1 MGLKNKVKGF
11 VKERMPFVMRCV
23 RGFKGAK
30 NAHENAHDR
39 DAHYEINREIKE
51 MLETKKLHSLQEK
64 ALFEHDHQESVF
76 LAIASLNNESFIEC
90 NRNIYKNSSLNY
102 NYGGGGHLEDRVI
115 HPTLT
120 LPNPTHSGYFDYD
133 KKSQNPKSPLNPWA
147 FIRVKNEIVTL
158 EESLFSMLP
167 AVQRGVIGFNDCDD
181 GSKEVV
187 LEFCKKFPSFIPIS
201 YPYEVILKDCPSL
214 WHQLYHYSNYTLSFI
229 PKNEWVIKIDC
240 DHIYNAKKLYESFYI
255 PKSIKEVV
263 MYSRINFVVRDFEVF
278 VRNDGDFG
286 FLDAWGDHWLL
297 YNDCEPFEIWRY
309 NDESYEVL
317 KLKDKHHIKDKEMV
331 QWHFPLAKKRRNA
344 IVDNDLIPLKEF
356 KKHHADL
363 IGTKIEESMLDEKR
377 ILEMYQKFRLP

>member
-1 MGLKNKVKGF
+1 MGLKNKIKGF
-11 VKERMPFVMRCV
+11 IKERMPFVV
-23 RGFKGAK
+23 RYIRSLKGDK
-30 NAHENAHDR
+30 NIHD
-39 DAHYEINREIKE
+39 EINHEIKE
-51 MLETKKLHSLQEK
+51 MLEAKKLHSLQEK
-64 ALFEHDHQESVF
+64 ALFSHDHQESVF
-76 LAIASLNNESFIEC
+76 LAIASLNNESFIE
-90 NRNIYKNSSLNY
+90 RNKSIYKNSSLNY

-167 AVQRGVIGFNDCDD
+167 AIQRGVIGFNDCDD
-181 GSKEVV
+181 GSKEVI

-214 WHQLYHYSNYTLSFI
+214 WHQFYHYSNYTLSFI

-240 DHIYNAKKLYESFYI
+240 DHIYDAKKLYESFYI

-263 MYSRINFVVRDFEVF
+263 MYSRINFVVQDFEVF
-278 VRNDGDFG
+278 MRNDGDFG
-286 FLDAWGDHWLL
+286 FLDAWGDHWLF
-297 YNDCEPFEIWRY
+297 YNDCEPFEIWQY
-309 NDESYEVL
+309 HGDAYEIL
-317 KLKDKHHIKDKEMV
+317 KLKDKYHIKDKELV

-344 IVDNDLIPLKEF
+344 LVYDDLIPLKDF

-363 IGTKIEESMLDEKR
+363 IGTRIEESMLDEKR
-377 ILEMYQKFRLP
+377 ILEMYQKFNLAKE

>member
-1 MGLKNKVKGF
+1 M
-11 VKERMPFVMRCV
+11 
-23 RGFKGAK
+23 
-30 NAHENAHDR
+30 
-39 DAHYEINREIKE
+39 
-51 MLETKKLHSLQEK
+51 
-64 ALFEHDHQESVF
+64 
-76 LAIASLNNESFIEC
+76 
-90 NRNIYKNSSLNY
+90 
-102 NYGGGGHLEDRVI
+102 GGGHLEDRVI

-214 WHQLYHYSNYTLSFI
+214 WHQLYHYCNYTLSFI
-229 PKNEWVIKIDC
+229 PKNEWVIKIDG
-240 DHIYNAKKLYESFYI
+240 DHIYDAKKLYESFYI

-278 VRNDGDFG
+278 IRNDGDFG

-344 IVDNDLIPLKEF
+344 IVYDDLIPLKEF
-356 KKHHADL
+356 KKRHADL
-363 IGTKIEESMLDEKR
+363 IGTRIEESMLDEKR

>member
-1 MGLKNKVKGF
+1 M
-11 VKERMPFVMRCV
+11 
-23 RGFKGAK
+23 
-30 NAHENAHDR
+30 
-39 DAHYEINREIKE
+39 
-51 MLETKKLHSLQEK
+51 
-64 ALFEHDHQESVF
+64 
-76 LAIASLNNESFIEC
+76 
-90 NRNIYKNSSLNY
+90 
-102 NYGGGGHLEDRVI
+102 GGGGHLEDRII

-133 KKSQNPKSPLNPWA
+133 KESQNPKSPLNPWA

-167 AVQRGVIGFNDCDD
+167 AIQRGVIGFNDCDD
-181 GSKEVV
+181 GSKEVI

-240 DHIYNAKKLYESFYI
+240 DHIYDAKKLYKSFYI

-263 MYSRINFVVRDFEVF
+263 MYSRINFVVRNLEVF
-278 VRNDGDFG
+278 VCNSGDFG
-286 FLDAWGDHWLL
+286 FLDAWGDQWLF
-297 YNDCEPFEIWRY
+297 YNDCEPFEIWQH
-309 NDESYEVL
+309 NGEVLEIWQHNGDVYEIL
-317 KLKDKHHIKDKEMV
+317 KLKDKHHIKDKELM

-344 IVDNDLIPLKEF
+344 LVDNDLIPLKDF

-363 IGTKIEESMLDEKR
+363 IGTRIEESMLDEKR
-377 ILEMYQKFRLP
+377 ILEMYQKFNLAKE

>member
-1 MGLKNKVKGF
+1 M
-11 VKERMPFVMRCV
+11 M
-23 RGFKGAK
+23 
-30 NAHENAHDR
+30 
-39 DAHYEINREIKE
+39 
-51 MLETKKLHSLQEK
+51 
-64 ALFEHDHQESVF
+64 
-76 LAIASLNNESFIEC
+76 
-90 NRNIYKNSSLNY
+90 
-102 NYGGGGHLEDRVI
+102 GGHLEDRVI

-167 AVQRGVIGFNDCDD
+167 AIQRGVIGFNDCDD
-181 GSKEVV
+181 GSKEVI

-201 YPYEVILKDCPSL
+201 YPYEVMLKDCPSL
-214 WHQLYHYSNYTLSFI
+214 WHQFYHYCNYTLSFI
-229 PKNEWVIKIDC
+229 PKNEWVVKIDC
-240 DHIYNAKKLYESFYI
+240 DHIYDAKKLYESFYI

-263 MYSRINFVVRDFEVF
+263 MYSRINFVVQDFEVF

-297 YNDCEPFEIWRY
+297 YNDCEPFETWQH
-309 NDESYEVL
+309 NDDIYEIL

-363 IGTKIEESMLDEKR
+363 IGTRIEQSMLDEKR
-377 ILEMYQKFRLP
+377 ILEMYQKFNLAKE